1 MSVSVIRTSLI
12 AAVAVSVATYVAA
25 CTAST
30 AYTTN
35 TGRWEAAFCTN
46 NPNIM
51 VVHSCQRQDAYS
63 SCAIGHTLLT
73 GDNGAIYRLRNGN
86 AVIARGCYSQTLAN
100 TTVVGTAKAMS
111 TVWYD

>member
-1 MSVSVIRTSLI
+1 MPMTVIRASILT
-12 AAVAVSVATYVAA
+12 AVAFSVATYAA
-25 CTAST
+25 ARTGST
-30 AYTTN
+30 AYLTN
-35 TGRWEAAFCTN
+35 LGGWEASFCIN

-51 VVHSCQRQDAYS
+51 VVHTCQGQDAYS

-73 GDNGAIYRLRNGN
+73 GGDGRTYRLRNGN